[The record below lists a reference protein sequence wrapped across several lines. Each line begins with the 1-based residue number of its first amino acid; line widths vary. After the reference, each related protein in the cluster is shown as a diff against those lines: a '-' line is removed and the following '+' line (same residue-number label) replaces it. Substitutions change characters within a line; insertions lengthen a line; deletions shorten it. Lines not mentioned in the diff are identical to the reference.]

1 MPMESLL
8 AIVHGRVQG
17 VGFRYFVV
25 REAGRLG
32 LAGYARNLDDGAVE
46 VYAEGARDRLEA
58 LCAELERG
66 PVAARVTRVEVRYG
80 PARGGHHGFRVG

>member
-46 VYAEGARDRLEA
+46 VYAEGAPARLRE

-66 PVAARVTRVEVRYG
+66 PAAARVTRVDARFG
-80 PARGGHHGFRVG
+80 PARGGYQGFSVG

>member
-1 MPMESLL
+1 MQAVRL
-8 AIVHGRVQG
+8 VVRGRVQG

-46 VYAEGARDRLEA
+46 VYAEGARARLEA

-66 PVAARVTRVEVRYG
+66 PAAARVTRVEARYG
-80 PARGGHHGFRVG
+80 PARGGHHGFGVG